1 MGAAQWLVI
10 SDAELLPLLFKPALM
25 DKFLSLLSRNQ
36 SNFYRLL
43 LLVGSIVLV
52 IYMLPKGGQF
62 KYQFQKGKPWQYEN
76 LYAPFNFTIK
86 KDNQAL
92 ELEREAIK
100 RNAIPFFDL
109 DPDIPLT
116 ALQEFSVLLDLS
128 YMDSAWATPKN
139 RVKQIGL
146 NLVNKIYKNGVLGG
160 SGDDYLPE
168 QLVNLRINNQVRQ
181 TVFSRVVQREELQEV
196 AQREIQA
203 IPELA
208 DMFIQIIATVVKP
221 NLTFNSSLTE
231 ASVQE
236 LLADINPN
244 KGVVEKGARIIA
256 KGEVVEGE
264 KYEKLNSLRDQFQ
277 SQVWSQS
284 NYNWLVLGYA
294 ILVSLVFVMLFLFL
308 RKYRPEIY
316 EHNTK
321 VSFIFINMLL
331 MIFVT
336 TLVIKLDAAYVY
348 LIPMCILPIVLKS
361 FFDARLGLF
370 AHVLTL
376 LLLGFVVP
384 NSFEF
389 IFLQIIAGIVT
400 ILTVSE
406 LSKRA
411 NLFIS
416 VGQITGVYI
425 LGYLAFFI
433 VQEGSLERIAI
444 ENFVYFMMCGLITLF
459 AFPLIYAYER
469 LFGLVSEVSLL
480 ELSNTNSPLLKEL
493 SNKAPG
499 TFHHSLNV
507 ANLAEAAAQEIGA
520 NSMLIRVG
528 ALYHDIGKMDNPTN
542 FTENQVNSIN
552 TLNDLEPKESTKIII
567 GHVIKG
573 IELAR
578 KYKLPERIIDFIRTH
593 HGTNLVY
600 FFYKKELDQ
609 QGSAVESDFR
619 YPGPKPFSKETA
631 ILMMADSVEAASKSL
646 KDPTSN
652 KINEFVES
660 IVDMHMEQGQFD
672 NANIT
677 FKEIGQVKKVLKKK
691 LTNMY
696 HLRVAYPE

>member
-1 MGAAQWLVI
+1 MHQ
-10 SDAELLPLLFKPALM
+10 
-25 DKFLSLLSRNQ
+25 FLSLLSRNQ
-36 SNFYRLL
+36 SNAYKLL
-43 LLVGSIVLV
+43 LLIGSIVLV

-92 ELEREAIK
+92 EEERESIK
-100 RNAIPFFDL
+100 RNAVPFFDL

-128 YMDSAWATPKN
+128 YQDSAWATPKN
-139 RVKQIGL
+139 KVKQIGL

-168 QLVNLRINNQVRQ
+168 QVVNLRVNNQVRQ
-181 TVFSRVVQREELQEV
+181 TVFSRVVQRDELEDLS
-196 AQREIQA
+196 QRETQA
-203 IPELA
+203 IPELENI
-208 DMFIQIIATVVKP
+208 FIQIIATVVKP
-221 NLTFNSSLTE
+221 NLTFNTSLTE

-244 KGVVEKGARIIA
+244 IGVVEKGARIIA

-277 SQVWSQS
+277 SQVWSKS
-284 NYNWLVLGYA
+284 NYNWLVFGYTM
-294 ILVSLVFVMLFLFL
+294 LVSLVFVMLLLFL

-348 LIPMCILPIVLKS
+348 MIPLCVLPIVLKS

-416 VGQITGVYI
+416 VGQITGIYI

-433 VQEGSLERIAI
+433 VQEGSLERIAL
-444 ENFVYFMMCGLITLF
+444 ENFAYFLICGLITLF

-480 ELSNTNSPLLKEL
+480 ELSNTNTPLLKEL

-520 NSMLIRVG
+520 DSMLVRVG
-528 ALYHDIGKMDNPTN
+528 ALYHDIGKMNNPTN
-542 FTENQVNSIN
+542 FTENQVHSIN
-552 TLNDLEPKESTKIII
+552 TLNDLEPTESAKIII

-600 FFYKKELDQ
+600 FFYKKEMAE
-609 QGSAVESDFR
+609 QGSAQEQDFR

-646 KDPTSN
+646 KEPTSA
-652 KINEFVES
+652 KINDFVES

-677 FKEIGQVKKVLKKK
+677 FKEIGQIKKVLKKK

>member
-1 MGAAQWLVI
+1 
-10 SDAELLPLLFKPALM
+10 M
-25 DKFLSLLSRNQ
+25 DRFLSLLSRNQ
-36 SNFYRLL
+36 SNAYKLL
-43 LLVGSIVLV
+43 LMVGSIILV

-86 KDNQAL
+86 KDNKAL
-92 ELEREAIK
+92 EEEREAIK
-100 RNAIPFFDL
+100 RNAVPFFDL
-109 DPDIPLT
+109 DADIPLV

-128 YMDSAWATPKN
+128 YQDSAYATPKN
-139 RVKQIGL
+139 KVKQIGL
-146 NLVNKIYKNGVLGG
+146 NLVNKLYKNGVLGG

-168 QLVNLRINNQVRQ
+168 QLVNLRVDNQVRQ
-181 TVFSRVVQREELQEV
+181 TVFSRVVEREELQEL
-196 AQREIQA
+196 AQEATTQ

-208 DMFIQIIATVVKP
+208 EIFTQIIATVVKP
-221 NLTFNSSLTE
+221 NLTFNATLTE

-236 LLADINPN
+236 LLGDINPN
-244 KGVVEKGARIIA
+244 IGVVEKGARIIA
-256 KGEVVEGE
+256 KGEVVEGQ

-277 SQVWSQS
+277 SQVWSSS
-284 NYNWLVLGYA
+284 NYNWLVFGYA
-294 ILVSLVFVMLFLFL
+294 MLVSLVFVMLFLFL
-308 RKYRPEIY
+308 RKYRPEIF

-348 LIPMCILPIVLKS
+348 LIPLCILPIVLKS

-370 AHVLTL
+370 VHVLTL

-389 IFLQIIAGIVT
+389 MFLQIIAGIVT

-416 VGQITGVYI
+416 VGQITGIYV

-433 VQEGSLERIAI
+433 VQEGGLERIAL
-444 ENFVYFMMCGLITLF
+444 ENFAYFVICGLITLF

-469 LFGLVSEVSLL
+469 IFGLVSEVSLL
-480 ELSNTNSPLLKEL
+480 ELSNTNTPLLKEL

-520 NSMLIRVG
+520 DSMLVRVG
-528 ALYHDIGKMDNPTN
+528 ALYHDIGKMNNPTN

-552 TLNDLEPKESTKIII
+552 TLNDLEPKESAKIII

-600 FFYKKELDQ
+600 FFYKKELDE
-609 QGSAVESDFR
+609 QGSALEQDFR

-646 KDPTSN
+646 KDPTST

-660 IVDMHMEQGQFD
+660 IIDMHLEQGQFD

-677 FKEIGQVKKVLKKK
+677 LKEIGQIKKVLKKK

>member
-1 MGAAQWLVI
+1 MGVAGSLVI
-10 SDAELLPLLFKPALM
+10 SDTELLPLLFKHALM

-196 AQREIQA
+196 AQREIQSFS
-203 IPELA
+203 ELA

-336 TLVIKLDAAYVY
+336 TLVIKLDNAYVY

-444 ENFVYFMMCGLITLF
+444 ENFVYFVMCGLITLF

-480 ELSNTNSPLLKEL
+480 ELSNTNTPLLKEL

-520 NSMLIRVG
+520 NSMLVRVG

-646 KDPTSN
+646 KDPTST

>member
-1 MGAAQWLVI
+1 
-10 SDAELLPLLFKPALM
+10 M
-25 DKFLSLLSRNQ
+25 DRFLSLLSRNQ
-36 SNFYRLL
+36 SNAYKLL
-43 LLVGSIVLV
+43 LMVGSIILV
-52 IYMLPKGGQF
+52 IYMLPKGGRF

-86 KDNQAL
+86 KDNKAL
-92 ELEREAIK
+92 EEEREAIK
-100 RNAIPFFDL
+100 RNAVPFFDL
-109 DPDIPLT
+109 DADIPLV

-128 YMDSAWATPKN
+128 YQDSAYATPKN
-139 RVKQIGL
+139 KVKQIGL
-146 NLVNKIYKNGVLGG
+146 NLVNKLYKNGVLGG

-168 QLVNLRINNQVRQ
+168 QLVNLRVDNQVRQ
-181 TVFSRVVQREELQEV
+181 TVFSRVVEREELQEL
-196 AQREIQA
+196 AQEATTQ
-203 IPELA
+203 IPEMA
-208 DMFIQIIATVVKP
+208 EIFTQIIATVVKP
-221 NLTFNSSLTE
+221 NLTFNATLTE

-236 LLADINPN
+236 LLGDINPN
-244 KGVVEKGARIIA
+244 IGVVEKGARIIA
-256 KGEVVEGE
+256 KGEVVEGQ

-277 SQVWSQS
+277 SQVWSSS
-284 NYNWLVLGYA
+284 NYNWLVFGYA
-294 ILVSLVFVMLFLFL
+294 MLVSLVFVMLFLFL
-308 RKYRPEIY
+308 RKYRPEIF

-348 LIPMCILPIVLKS
+348 LIPLCILPIVLKS

-370 AHVLTL
+370 VHVLTL

-389 IFLQIIAGIVT
+389 MFLQIIAGIVT

-416 VGQITGVYI
+416 VGQITGIYV

-433 VQEGSLERIAI
+433 VQEGSLERIAL
-444 ENFVYFMMCGLITLF
+444 ENFAYFVICGLITLF

-469 LFGLVSEVSLL
+469 IFGLVSEVSLL
-480 ELSNTNSPLLKEL
+480 ELSNTNTPLLKEL

-520 NSMLIRVG
+520 DSMLVRVG
-528 ALYHDIGKMDNPTN
+528 ALYHDIGKMNNPTN

-552 TLNDLEPKESTKIII
+552 TLNDLEPKESAKIII

-600 FFYKKELDQ
+600 FFYKKELDE
-609 QGSAVESDFR
+609 QGSALEQDFR

-646 KDPTSN
+646 KDPTST

-660 IVDMHMEQGQFD
+660 IIDMHMEQGQFD

-677 FKEIGQVKKVLKKK
+677 FKEIGQIKKVLKKK

>member
-1 MGAAQWLVI
+1 MHQ
-10 SDAELLPLLFKPALM
+10 
-25 DKFLSLLSRNQ
+25 FLTFVSRNQ
-36 SNFYRLL
+36 SNAYKLL
-43 LLVGSIVLV
+43 LLISTIILV

-86 KDNQAL
+86 KDNKTLDQ
-92 ELEREAIK
+92 ERESIK
-100 RNAIPFFDL
+100 RNAVPFFDL

-128 YMDSAWATPKN
+128 YQDSAWATPKKK
-139 RVKQIGL
+139 VKQLGL
-146 NLVNKIYKNGVLGG
+146 NLVNKLYKNGVLGV
-160 SGDDYLPE
+160 SGDNYLPE
-168 QLVNLRINNQVRQ
+168 QLINLRVNNQVRQ
-181 TVFSRVVQREELQEV
+181 TVFSRVVQREELQELS
-196 AQREIQA
+196 AKELESLPEIS
-203 IPELA
+203 EV
-208 DMFIQIIATVVKP
+208 MRQIIATVVKP
-221 NLTFNSSLTE
+221 NLTFNAALTE

-244 KGVVEKGARIIA
+244 IGVVEKGARIIA

-264 KYEKLNSLRDQFQ
+264 KFDKLNSLREQFQ

-284 NYNWLVLGYA
+284 NYNWLVFGYSM
-294 ILVSLVFVMLFLFL
+294 LVSLVFMMLYLFL
-308 RKYRPEIY
+308 RKYRPEIFD
-316 EHNTK
+316 HNTK
-321 VSFIFINMLL
+321 VSFIFINILL

-348 LIPMCILPIVLKS
+348 LIPLCILPIVLKS

-370 AHVLTL
+370 VHVLTV
-376 LLLGFVVP
+376 LLLGFIVP

-389 IFLQIIAGIVT
+389 MFLQIIAGIVT

-416 VGQITGVYI
+416 VGQITGIYI
-425 LGYLAFFI
+425 LGYLSFFI
-433 VQEGSLERIAI
+433 IQEGSLDRIAL
-444 ENFVYFMMCGLITLF
+444 ENFAYFMICGLITLF
-459 AFPLIYAYER
+459 AFPLIYVYER
-469 LFGLVSEVSLL
+469 IFGLVSEVSLL
-480 ELSNTNSPLLKEL
+480 ELSNTNTPLLKEL
-493 SNKAPG
+493 SDRAPG

-520 NSMLIRVG
+520 NSMLVRVG
-528 ALYHDIGKMDNPTN
+528 ALYHDIGKMNNPTN

-552 TLNDLEPKESTKIII
+552 TLNDLEPKESARIIV

-578 KYKLPERIIDFIRTH
+578 KHKLPERIIDFIRTH

-600 FFYKKELDQ
+600 YFYKKELDA
-609 QGSAVESDFR
+609 QGSADEKDYR
-619 YPGPKPFSKETA
+619 YPGPKPFSRETA

-652 KINEFVES
+652 KINSFVEN
-660 IVDMHMEQGQFD
+660 IIDLQMEQGQFA

-677 FKEIGQVKKVLKKK
+677 FKEIGQIKKVLKKK

>member
-1 MGAAQWLVI
+1 
-10 SDAELLPLLFKPALM
+10 
-25 DKFLSLLSRNQ
+25 
-36 SNFYRLL
+36 
-43 LLVGSIVLV
+43 
-52 IYMLPKGGQF
+52 MLPKGGQF

-196 AQREIQA
+196 AQREIQSFS
-203 IPELA
+203 ELA

-336 TLVIKLDAAYVY
+336 TLVIKLDNAYVY

-444 ENFVYFMMCGLITLF
+444 ENFVYFVMCGLITLF

-480 ELSNTNSPLLKEL
+480 ELSNTNTPLLKEL

-520 NSMLIRVG
+520 NSMLVRVG

-646 KDPTSN
+646 KDPTST

>member
-1 MGAAQWLVI
+1 
-10 SDAELLPLLFKPALM
+10 M
-25 DKFLSLLSRNQ
+25 DRFLSLLSRNQ
-36 SNFYRLL
+36 SNAYKLL
-43 LLVGSIVLV
+43 LMVGSIILV

-86 KDNQAL
+86 KDNKAL
-92 ELEREAIK
+92 EQEREAIK
-100 RNAIPFFDL
+100 RNAVPFFDL
-109 DPDIPLT
+109 DPDIPLV

-128 YMDSAWATPKN
+128 YQDSAWATPKN
-139 RVKQIGL
+139 KVKQLGL
-146 NLVNKIYKNGVLGG
+146 NLVNKLYKNGVLGG

-168 QLVNLRINNQVRQ
+168 QLVNLRVDNQVRQ
-181 TVFSRVVQREELQEV
+181 TVFSRVVEREELQEL
-196 AQREIQA
+196 AQQSTKQ

-208 DMFIQIIATVVKP
+208 EIFTQIIATVVKP
-221 NLTFNSSLTE
+221 NLTFNATLTE

-244 KGVVEKGARIIA
+244 IGVVEKGARIVA
-256 KGEVVEGE
+256 KGEVVEGQ

-277 SQVWSQS
+277 SQVWSKS
-284 NYNWLVLGYA
+284 NYNWLVFGYA
-294 ILVSLVFVMLFLFL
+294 MLVSLVFVMLFLFL
-308 RKYRPEIY
+308 RKYRPEIF

-321 VSFIFINMLL
+321 VSFIFMNMLL

-348 LIPMCILPIVLKS
+348 LIPLCILPIVLKS

-370 AHVLTL
+370 VHVLTL

-389 IFLQIIAGIVT
+389 MFLQIIAGIVT

-416 VGQITGVYI
+416 VGQITGIYV

-433 VQEGSLERIAI
+433 VQEGSLERIAL
-444 ENFVYFMMCGLITLF
+444 ENFAYFVICGLITLF

-469 LFGLVSEVSLL
+469 IFGLVSEVSLL
-480 ELSNTNSPLLKEL
+480 ELSNTNTPLLKEL

-520 NSMLIRVG
+520 DSMLVRVG
-528 ALYHDIGKMDNPTN
+528 ALYHDIGKMNNPTN

-552 TLNDLEPKESTKIII
+552 TLNDLEPKESAKIII

-600 FFYKKELDQ
+600 FFYKKEMAE
-609 QGSAVESDFR
+609 QGSAQEEDFR

-646 KDPTSN
+646 KEPTTT

-660 IVDMHMEQGQFD
+660 IIDMHLEQGQFD

-677 FKEIGQVKKVLKKK
+677 LKEIGQIKKVLKKK

>member
-1 MGAAQWLVI
+1 MHQ
-10 SDAELLPLLFKPALM
+10 
-25 DKFLSLLSRNQ
+25 FLSLLARNQ
-36 SNFYRLL
+36 SNAYKLL
-43 LLVGSIVLV
+43 LMVASIILV

-86 KDNQAL
+86 KDNKTL
-92 ELEREAIK
+92 EEERETIK

-109 DPDIPLT
+109 DPDIPLA

-128 YMDSAWATPKN
+128 YQDSAWTTPKN
-139 RVKQIGL
+139 KVKQLGL

-168 QLVNLRINNQVRQ
+168 QLVNLRVDNKVRQ
-181 TVFSRVVQREELQEV
+181 TVFSRVVQREELE
-196 AQREIQA
+196 ALSQRETESIT
-203 IPELA
+203 ELS
-208 DMFIQIIATVVKP
+208 DIFTQIIATVVKP
-221 NLTFNSSLTE
+221 NLTFNAALTE

-244 KGVVEKGARIIA
+244 IGVVEKGARIIA
-256 KGEVVEGE
+256 KGEIVEGDKFE
-264 KYEKLNSLRDQFQ
+264 RLNSLREQYQ

-284 NYNWLVLGYA
+284 NYKWLVFGYTL
-294 ILVSLVFVMLFLFL
+294 LVSLVFVMLYLFL
-308 RKYRPEIY
+308 RKYRPEIF

-321 VSFIFINMLL
+321 LSFIFINILL

-348 LIPMCILPIVLKS
+348 LIPLCILPIVLKS

-370 AHVLTL
+370 AHVLTV
-376 LLLGFVVP
+376 LLLGFIVP

-389 IFLQIIAGIVT
+389 MFLQIIAAIVT

-416 VGQITGVYI
+416 VGQITGIYI
-425 LGYLAFFI
+425 VGYLAFFI
-433 VQEGSLERIAI
+433 IQEGSLEGLFSGYGTLAM
-444 ENFVYFMMCGLITLF
+444 ENFAYFLICGLITLF

-469 LFGLVSEVSLL
+469 IFGLVSEVSLL

-493 SNKAPG
+493 SNRAPG

-520 NSMLIRVG
+520 DSMLVRVG
-528 ALYHDIGKMDNPTN
+528 ALYHDIGKMNNPTN

-552 TLNDLEPKESTKIII
+552 TLNDLEPRESAKIII
-567 GHVIKG
+567 DHVIKG

-600 FFYKKELDQ
+600 YFYKKEFDA
-609 QGSAVESDFR
+609 QGSADEKHYR
-619 YPGPKPFSKETA
+619 YPGPKPFSRETA

-646 KDPTSN
+646 KDPTSA

-660 IVDMHMEQGQFD
+660 IVEMHMEQGQFD

-677 FKEIGQVKKVLKKK
+677 FKEIGQIKKVLKKK

>member
-1 MGAAQWLVI
+1 
-10 SDAELLPLLFKPALM
+10 M
-25 DKFLSLLSRNQ
+25 DRFLSLLSRNQ
-36 SNFYRLL
+36 SNAYKLL
-43 LLVGSIVLV
+43 LMIGSIILV

-86 KDNQAL
+86 KDNKAL
-92 ELEREAIK
+92 EQEREAIK
-100 RNAIPFFDL
+100 RNAVPFFDL
-109 DPDIPLT
+109 DPDIPLV

-128 YMDSAWATPKN
+128 YQDSAWATPKN
-139 RVKQIGL
+139 KVKQLGL
-146 NLVNKIYKNGVLGG
+146 NLVNKLYKNGVLGG

-168 QLVNLRINNQVRQ
+168 QLVNLRVDNQVRQ
-181 TVFSRVVQREELQEV
+181 TVFSRVVEREELQEL
-196 AQREIQA
+196 AQQSTKQ

-208 DMFIQIIATVVKP
+208 EIFTQIIATVVKP
-221 NLTFNSSLTE
+221 NLTFNATLTE

-244 KGVVEKGARIIA
+244 IGVVEKGARIVA
-256 KGEVVEGE
+256 KGEVVEGQ

-277 SQVWSQS
+277 SQVWSKS
-284 NYNWLVLGYA
+284 NYNWLVFGYA
-294 ILVSLVFVMLFLFL
+294 MLVSLVFVMLFLFL
-308 RKYRPEIY
+308 RKYRPEIF

-321 VSFIFINMLL
+321 VSFIFMNMLL

-348 LIPMCILPIVLKS
+348 LIPLCILPIVLKS

-370 AHVLTL
+370 VHVLTL

-389 IFLQIIAGIVT
+389 MFLQIIAGIVT

-416 VGQITGVYI
+416 VGQITGIYV

-433 VQEGSLERIAI
+433 VQEGSLERIAL
-444 ENFVYFMMCGLITLF
+444 ENFAYFVICGLITLF

-469 LFGLVSEVSLL
+469 IFGLVSEVSLL
-480 ELSNTNSPLLKEL
+480 ELSNTNTPLLKEL

-520 NSMLIRVG
+520 DSMLVRVG
-528 ALYHDIGKMDNPTN
+528 ALYHDIGKMNNPTN

-552 TLNDLEPKESTKIII
+552 TLNDLEPKESAKIII

-600 FFYKKELDQ
+600 FFYKKELDE
-609 QGSAVESDFR
+609 QGSALEQDFR

-646 KDPTSN
+646 KDPTST

-660 IVDMHMEQGQFD
+660 IVDMHLEQGQFD

-677 FKEIGQVKKVLKKK
+677 LKEIGQIKKVLKKK

>member
-1 MGAAQWLVI
+1 MHQ
-10 SDAELLPLLFKPALM
+10 
-25 DKFLSLLSRNQ
+25 FLTFVSRNQ
-36 SNFYRLL
+36 SNAYKLL
-43 LLVGSIVLV
+43 LLISTIVLV

-86 KDNQAL
+86 KDNKTLDQ
-92 ELEREAIK
+92 ERESIK
-100 RNAIPFFDL
+100 RNAVPFFDL

-128 YMDSAWATPKN
+128 YQDSAWATPKKK
-139 RVKQIGL
+139 VKQLGL
-146 NLVNKIYKNGVLGG
+146 NLVNKLYKNGVLGV
-160 SGDDYLPE
+160 SGDNYLPE
-168 QLVNLRINNQVRQ
+168 QLINLRANNQVRQ
-181 TVFSRVVQREELQEV
+181 TVFSRVVQREELQELS
-196 AQREIQA
+196 AKELESLPEIS
-203 IPELA
+203 EV
-208 DMFIQIIATVVKP
+208 MRQIIATVVKP
-221 NLTFNSSLTE
+221 NLTFNAALTE

-244 KGVVEKGARIIA
+244 IGVVEKGARIIA

-264 KYEKLNSLRDQFQ
+264 KFDKLNSLREQFQ

-284 NYNWLVLGYA
+284 NYNWLVFGYSM
-294 ILVSLVFVMLFLFL
+294 LVSLVFMMLYLFL
-308 RKYRPEIY
+308 RKYRPEIFD
-316 EHNTK
+316 HNTK
-321 VSFIFINMLL
+321 VSFIFINILL

-348 LIPMCILPIVLKS
+348 LIPLCILPIVLKS

-370 AHVLTL
+370 VHVLTV
-376 LLLGFVVP
+376 LLLGFIVP

-389 IFLQIIAGIVT
+389 MFLQIIAGIVT

-416 VGQITGVYI
+416 VGQITGIYI
-425 LGYLAFFI
+425 LGYLSFFI
-433 VQEGSLERIAI
+433 IQEGSLDRIAL
-444 ENFVYFMMCGLITLF
+444 ENFAYFMICGLITLF
-459 AFPLIYAYER
+459 AFPLIYVYER
-469 LFGLVSEVSLL
+469 IFGLVSEVSLL
-480 ELSNTNSPLLKEL
+480 ELSNTNTPLLKEL
-493 SNKAPG
+493 SDRAPG

-520 NSMLIRVG
+520 NSMLVRVG
-528 ALYHDIGKMDNPTN
+528 ALYHDIGKMNNPTN

-552 TLNDLEPKESTKIII
+552 TLNDLEPKESARIIV

-578 KYKLPERIIDFIRTH
+578 KHKLPERIIDFIRTH

-600 FFYKKELDQ
+600 YFYKKELDA
-609 QGSAVESDFR
+609 QGSADEKDYR
-619 YPGPKPFSKETA
+619 YPGPKPFSRETA

-652 KINEFVES
+652 KINSFVEN
-660 IVDMHMEQGQFD
+660 IIDLQMEQGQFA

-677 FKEIGQVKKVLKKK
+677 FKEIGQIKKVLKKK

>member
-1 MGAAQWLVI
+1 MALLLRLVI
-10 SDAELLPLLFKPALM
+10 SYTELLPLLFKPVSM
-25 DKFLSLLSRNQ
+25 DQFLSLLSRNQ
-36 SNFYRLL
+36 SNAYKLL

-86 KDNQAL
+86 KDNKAL
-92 ELEREAIK
+92 DEERESIK
-100 RNAIPFFDL
+100 RNAVPFFDL

-128 YMDSAWATPKN
+128 YQDSAWTTPKN
-139 RVKQIGL
+139 KVKQIGL

-168 QLVNLRINNQVRQ
+168 QVVNLRVNNQVRQ
-181 TVFSRVVQREELQEV
+181 TVFSRVVQRDELEELSQPET
-196 AQREIQA
+196 QA
-203 IPELA
+203 IPELENI
-208 DMFIQIIATVVKP
+208 FIQIIATVVKP
-221 NLTFNSSLTE
+221 NLTFNTSLTE

-244 KGVVEKGARIIA
+244 IGVVEKGARIVA

-277 SQVWSQS
+277 SQVWSKS
-284 NYNWLVLGYA
+284 NYNWLVFGYTM
-294 ILVSLVFVMLFLFL
+294 LVSLVFVMLLLFL

-348 LIPMCILPIVLKS
+348 LIPLCVLPIVLKS

-370 AHVLTL
+370 AQVLTL

-416 VGQITGVYI
+416 VGQITGIYI

-433 VQEGSLERIAI
+433 VQDGSLERIAL
-444 ENFVYFMMCGLITLF
+444 ENFAYFLICGLITLF

-469 LFGLVSEVSLL
+469 IFGLVSEVSLL
-480 ELSNTNSPLLKEL
+480 ELSNTNTPLLKEL

-520 NSMLIRVG
+520 DSMLVRVG
-528 ALYHDIGKMDNPTN
+528 ALYHDIGKMNNPTN
-542 FTENQVNSIN
+542 FTENQINSIN
-552 TLNDLEPKESTKIII
+552 TLNDLEPKESAKIII

-600 FFYKKELDQ
+600 FFYKKEMKE
-609 QGSAVESDFR
+609 QGSAQEQDFR

-646 KDPTSN
+646 KEPTSA

-677 FKEIGQVKKVLKKK
+677 FKEIVQIKKVLKKK

>member
-1 MGAAQWLVI
+1 MHQ
-10 SDAELLPLLFKPALM
+10 
-25 DKFLSLLSRNQ
+25 FLSLLSRNQ
-36 SNFYRLL
+36 SNAYKLL
-43 LLVGSIVLV
+43 LLIGSIVLV

-86 KDNQAL
+86 KDNKAL
-92 ELEREAIK
+92 EEERESIK
-100 RNAIPFFDL
+100 RNAVPFFDL

-128 YMDSAWATPKN
+128 YQDSAWATPKN
-139 RVKQIGL
+139 KVKQIGL

-168 QLVNLRINNQVRQ
+168 QVVNLRVNNQVRQ
-181 TVFSRVVQREELQEV
+181 TVFSRVVQRDELEDLS
-196 AQREIQA
+196 QRETQA
-203 IPELA
+203 IPELENI
-208 DMFIQIIATVVKP
+208 FIQIIATVVKP
-221 NLTFNSSLTE
+221 NLTFNTSLTE

-244 KGVVEKGARIIA
+244 IGVVEKGARIIA

-277 SQVWSQS
+277 SQVWSKS
-284 NYNWLVLGYA
+284 NYNWLVFGYTM
-294 ILVSLVFVMLFLFL
+294 LVSLVFVMLILFL

-348 LIPMCILPIVLKS
+348 LIPLCVLPIVLKS

-416 VGQITGVYI
+416 VGQITGIYI

-433 VQEGSLERIAI
+433 VQEGSLERIAL
-444 ENFVYFMMCGLITLF
+444 ENFAYFLICGLITLF

-480 ELSNTNSPLLKEL
+480 ELSNTNTPLLKEL

-520 NSMLIRVG
+520 DSMLVRVG
-528 ALYHDIGKMDNPTN
+528 ALYHDIGKMNNPTN
-542 FTENQVNSIN
+542 FTENQVHSIN
-552 TLNDLEPKESTKIII
+552 TLNDLEPTESAKIII

-600 FFYKKELDQ
+600 FFYKKEMAE
-609 QGSAVESDFR
+609 QGSAQEQDFR

-646 KDPTSN
+646 KEPTSA
-652 KINEFVES
+652 KINDFVES

-677 FKEIGQVKKVLKKK
+677 FKEIGQIKKVLKKK

>member
-1 MGAAQWLVI
+1 
-10 SDAELLPLLFKPALM
+10 M
-25 DKFLSLLSRNQ
+25 DRFLSLLSRNQ
-36 SNFYRLL
+36 SNAYKLFLM
-43 LLVGSIVLV
+43 VGSIVLV

-86 KDNQAL
+86 KDNKAL
-92 ELEREAIK
+92 EEEREAIK
-100 RNAIPFFDL
+100 RNAVPFFDL
-109 DPDIPLT
+109 DPDIPLV

-128 YMDSAWATPKN
+128 YQDSAWTTPKN
-139 RVKQIGL
+139 KVKQIGL
-146 NLVNKIYKNGVLGG
+146 NLVNKLYKNGVLGG

-168 QLVNLRINNQVRQ
+168 QLVNLRVDNQVRQ
-181 TVFSRVVQREELQEV
+181 TVFSRVVEREELEELS
-196 AQREIQA
+196 QRETDQ

-208 DMFIQIIATVVKP
+208 EIFTQIIATVVKP
-221 NLTFNSSLTE
+221 NLTFNATLTE

-244 KGVVEKGARIIA
+244 IGVVEKGARIIA
-256 KGEVVEGE
+256 KGEVVEGQ

-284 NYNWLVLGYA
+284 NYNWLVFGYTM
-294 ILVSLVFVMLFLFL
+294 LVSLVFVMLFLFL

-348 LIPMCILPIVLKS
+348 LIPLCVLPIVLKS

-389 IFLQIIAGIVT
+389 MFLQIIAGIVT

-433 VQEGSLERIAI
+433 VQEGSLERIAL
-444 ENFVYFMMCGLITLF
+444 ENFAYFVICGLITLF

-469 LFGLVSEVSLL
+469 IFGLVSEVSLL
-480 ELSNTNSPLLKEL
+480 ELSNTNTPLLKEL

-520 NSMLIRVG
+520 DSMLVRVG
-528 ALYHDIGKMDNPTN
+528 ALYHDIGKMNNPTN

-552 TLNDLEPKESTKIII
+552 TLNDLEPKESAKIII

-600 FFYKKELDQ
+600 FFYKKELDE
-609 QGSAVESDFR
+609 QGSALEQDFR

-646 KDPTSN
+646 KDPTSA
-652 KINEFVES
+652 KINEFVET

-677 FKEIGQVKKVLKKK
+677 FKEIGQIKKVLKKK
-691 LTNMY
+691 LNNMY

>member
-1 MGAAQWLVI
+1 
-10 SDAELLPLLFKPALM
+10 M
-25 DKFLSLLSRNQ
+25 DQFLSLLSRNQ
-36 SNFYRLL
+36 SNAYKLL

-86 KDNQAL
+86 KDNKAL
-92 ELEREAIK
+92 EEERESIK
-100 RNAIPFFDL
+100 RNAVPFFDL

-128 YMDSAWATPKN
+128 YQDSAWATPKN
-139 RVKQIGL
+139 KVKQIGL

-168 QLVNLRINNQVRQ
+168 QVVNLRVNNQVRQ
-181 TVFSRVVQREELQEV
+181 TVFSRVVQRDELEELSL
-196 AQREIQA
+196 RETQA
-203 IPELA
+203 IPELENI
-208 DMFIQIIATVVKP
+208 FIQIIATVVKP
-221 NLTFNSSLTE
+221 NLTFNTSLTE

-244 KGVVEKGARIIA
+244 IGVVEKGARIVA

-277 SQVWSQS
+277 SQVWSKS
-284 NYNWLVLGYA
+284 NYNWLVFGYTM
-294 ILVSLVFVMLFLFL
+294 LVSLVFVMLLLFL

-348 LIPMCILPIVLKS
+348 LIPLCVLPIVLKS

-416 VGQITGVYI
+416 VGQITGIYI

-433 VQEGSLERIAI
+433 VQEGSLERIAL
-444 ENFVYFMMCGLITLF
+444 ENFAYFLICGLITLF

-469 LFGLVSEVSLL
+469 IFGLVSEVSLL
-480 ELSNTNSPLLKEL
+480 ELSNTNTPLLKEL

-520 NSMLIRVG
+520 DSMLVRVG
-528 ALYHDIGKMDNPTN
+528 ALYHDIGKMNNPTN

-552 TLNDLEPKESTKIII
+552 TLNDLEPKESAKIII

-600 FFYKKELDQ
+600 FFYKKEMAE
-609 QGSAVESDFR
+609 QGNAQEQDFR

-646 KDPTSN
+646 KEPTSA

-660 IVDMHMEQGQFD
+660 IVEMHMEQGQFD

-677 FKEIGQVKKVLKKK
+677 FKEIGQIKKVLKKK

>member
-1 MGAAQWLVI
+1 MHQ
-10 SDAELLPLLFKPALM
+10 
-25 DKFLSLLSRNQ
+25 FLAFVSRNQ
-36 SNFYRLL
+36 SNAYKLL
-43 LLVGSIVLV
+43 LLISTIVLV

-86 KDNQAL
+86 KDNKTLDQ
-92 ELEREAIK
+92 ERESIK
-100 RNAIPFFDL
+100 RNAVPFFDL
-109 DPDIPLT
+109 DPDIPLM

-128 YMDSAWATPKN
+128 YQDSAWAAPKKK
-139 RVKQIGL
+139 VKQLGL
-146 NLVNKIYKNGVLGG
+146 NLVNKLYKNGVLGV
-160 SGDDYLPE
+160 SGDNYLPE
-168 QLVNLRINNQVRQ
+168 QLINLRVNNQVRQ
-181 TVFSRVVQREELQEV
+181 TVFSRVVQREELQELS
-196 AQREIQA
+196 AKELESLPEIS
-203 IPELA
+203 EV
-208 DMFIQIIATVVKP
+208 MRQIIATVVKP
-221 NLTFNSSLTE
+221 NLTFNAALTE

-244 KGVVEKGARIIA
+244 IGVVEKGARIIA

-264 KYEKLNSLRDQFQ
+264 KFDKLNSLREQFQ

-284 NYNWLVLGYA
+284 NYNWLVFGYSM
-294 ILVSLVFVMLFLFL
+294 LVSLVFMMLYLFL
-308 RKYRPEIY
+308 RKYRPEIFD
-316 EHNTK
+316 HNTK
-321 VSFIFINMLL
+321 VSFIFINILL

-348 LIPMCILPIVLKS
+348 LIPLCILPIVLKS

-370 AHVLTL
+370 VHVLTV
-376 LLLGFVVP
+376 LLLGFIVP

-389 IFLQIIAGIVT
+389 MFLQIIAGIVT

-416 VGQITGVYI
+416 VGQITGIYI
-425 LGYLAFFI
+425 LGYLSFFI
-433 VQEGSLERIAI
+433 IQEGSLDRIAL
-444 ENFVYFMMCGLITLF
+444 ENFAYFMICGLITLF
-459 AFPLIYAYER
+459 AFPLIYVYER
-469 LFGLVSEVSLL
+469 IFGLVSEVSLL
-480 ELSNTNSPLLKEL
+480 ELSNTNTPLLKEL
-493 SNKAPG
+493 SDRAPG

-520 NSMLIRVG
+520 NSMLVRVG
-528 ALYHDIGKMDNPTN
+528 ALYHDIGKMNNPTN

-552 TLNDLEPKESTKIII
+552 TLNDLEPKESARIIV

-578 KYKLPERIIDFIRTH
+578 KHKLPERIIDFIRTH

-600 FFYKKELDQ
+600 YFYKKELDA
-609 QGSAVESDFR
+609 QGSADEKDYR
-619 YPGPKPFSKETA
+619 YPGPKPFSRETA

-652 KINEFVES
+652 KINSFVEN
-660 IVDMHMEQGQFD
+660 IIDLQMEQGQFA

-677 FKEIGQVKKVLKKK
+677 FKEIGQIKKVLKKK

>member
-1 MGAAQWLVI
+1 
-10 SDAELLPLLFKPALM
+10 M
-25 DKFLSLLSRNQ
+25 DRFLSLLSRNQ
-36 SNFYRLL
+36 SNAYKLFLM
-43 LLVGSIVLV
+43 VGSIVLV

-76 LYAPFNFTIK
+76 LYAPFNLTIK
-86 KDNQAL
+86 KDNKAL
-92 ELEREAIK
+92 EEEREAIK
-100 RNAIPFFDL
+100 RNAVPFFDL
-109 DPDIPLT
+109 DPDIPLV

-128 YMDSAWATPKN
+128 YQDSAWTTPKN
-139 RVKQIGL
+139 KVKQIGL
-146 NLVNKIYKNGVLGG
+146 NLVNKLYKNGVLGG

-168 QLVNLRINNQVRQ
+168 QLVNLRVDNQVRQ
-181 TVFSRVVQREELQEV
+181 TVFSRVVEREELEELS
-196 AQREIQA
+196 QRETDQ

-208 DMFIQIIATVVKP
+208 EIFTQIIATVVKP
-221 NLTFNSSLTE
+221 NLTFNATLTE

-244 KGVVEKGARIIA
+244 IGVVEKGARIIA
-256 KGEVVEGE
+256 KGEVVEGQ

-284 NYNWLVLGYA
+284 NYNWLVFGYTM
-294 ILVSLVFVMLFLFL
+294 LVSLVFVMLFLFL

-348 LIPMCILPIVLKS
+348 LIPLCVLPIVLKS

-389 IFLQIIAGIVT
+389 MFLQIIAGIVT

-433 VQEGSLERIAI
+433 VQEGSLERIAL
-444 ENFVYFMMCGLITLF
+444 ENFAYFVICGLITLF

-469 LFGLVSEVSLL
+469 IFGLVSEVSLL
-480 ELSNTNSPLLKEL
+480 ELSNTNTPLLKEL

-520 NSMLIRVG
+520 DSMLVRVG
-528 ALYHDIGKMDNPTN
+528 ALYHDIGKMNNPTN

-552 TLNDLEPKESTKIII
+552 TLNDLEPKESAKIII

-600 FFYKKELDQ
+600 FFYKKELDE
-609 QGSAVESDFR
+609 QGSALEQDFR

-646 KDPTSN
+646 KDPTSA
-652 KINEFVES
+652 KINEFVET

-677 FKEIGQVKKVLKKK
+677 FKEIGQIKKVLKKK
-691 LTNMY
+691 LNNMY